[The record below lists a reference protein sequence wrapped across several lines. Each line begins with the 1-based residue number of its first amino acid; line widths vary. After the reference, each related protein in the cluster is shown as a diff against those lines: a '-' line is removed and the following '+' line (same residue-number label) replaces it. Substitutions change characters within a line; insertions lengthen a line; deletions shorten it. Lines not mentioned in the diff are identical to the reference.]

1 MFRGLLYLLLI
12 LFLVRAVY
20 RFMRGI
26 AQGTSDP
33 GTTQGGSRPGSP
45 SAVKMARDPVCGTYV
60 VPGKAL
66 ELTRGREILYFCSE
80 TCREK
85 YALQG

>member
-20 RFMRGI
+20 RLMRGI
-26 AQGTSDP
+26 AQGTRDT
-33 GTTQGGSRPGSP
+33 GAAQGSSRPASP
-45 SAVKMARDPVCGTYV
+45 SAVKMAQDPVCGTYV
-60 VPGKAL
+60 VPGKAFQ
-66 ELTRGREILYFCSE
+66 LTRGREILYFCSE